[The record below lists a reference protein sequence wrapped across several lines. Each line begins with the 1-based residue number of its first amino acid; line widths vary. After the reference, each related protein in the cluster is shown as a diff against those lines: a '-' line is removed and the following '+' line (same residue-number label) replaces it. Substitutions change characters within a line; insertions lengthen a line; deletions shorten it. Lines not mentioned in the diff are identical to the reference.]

1 MQQGW
6 RTYWE
11 KLKELSQRVCERVRA
26 CCIVVWEHVKA
37 WCEPVW
43 KHIKAWCGPV
53 WQRVSA
59 WCIAIWQRFSTWYMT
74 QQEIIKKRSEVS
86 HERLTVKRAVLLF
99 METWGLGS
107 RNIFY
112 TMWHLIWRPGYMIGD
127 YLNGRRSRYM
137 QPFFMFFVLTLILV
151 QMAWAL
157 DVQLPKNRDM
167 TLTAFKFLHEHDT
180 FFTSEQKTNILKTA
194 QWLDAVHDWRDNNRA
209 WDLIIHSMG
218 IVLVTWLLWRKSP
231 RVGKDEWETTDGKPV
246 EGYNFAEIVT
256 AIAYILCQLQLLSM
270 VTMLLFRKLPFDHIR
285 GFAFVPELV
294 LFAILLI
301 DLKQLFQRGWWP
313 TVWRTFVIVL
323 FI

>member
-1 MQQGW
+1 MCFLPKYLHISIFFTTFARKSCKKERMSIDW
-6 RTYWE
+6 RKYWE
-11 KLKELSQRVCERVRA
+11 KIKEFGERLRVIGDRLQ
-26 CCIVVWEHVKA
+26 A
-37 WCEPVW
+37 WV
-43 KHIKAWCGPV
+43 IQL

-59 WCIAIWQRFSTWYMT
+59 WYLA
-74 QQEIIKKRSEVS
+74 QQEIVKTRSEVS

-167 TLTAFKFLHEHDT
+167 TMTAYQLIRDHSTWF
-180 FFTSEQKTNILKTA
+180 SPEQRTTILNTA
-194 QWLDAVHDWRDNNRA
+194 HWLDKVHDWRDDNRA
-209 WDLIIHSMG
+209 WDLIIHSIG
-218 IVLVTWLLWRKSP
+218 VCLITWLLWRKSP
-231 RVGKDEWETTDGKPV
+231 RIGQGEWVVDIGAMV

-256 AIAYILCQLQLLSM
+256 AITYILCQIQLLSM
-270 VTMLLFRKLPFDHIR
+270 VAMLCFRKLPFDHIQSFML
-285 GFAFVPELV
+285 GPELI
-294 LFAILLI
+294 LFVILLI
-301 DLKQLFQRGWWP
+301 DFKQLFQRSWWD
-313 TVWRTFVIVL
+313 TAWRTALIMLFV
-323 FI
+323 